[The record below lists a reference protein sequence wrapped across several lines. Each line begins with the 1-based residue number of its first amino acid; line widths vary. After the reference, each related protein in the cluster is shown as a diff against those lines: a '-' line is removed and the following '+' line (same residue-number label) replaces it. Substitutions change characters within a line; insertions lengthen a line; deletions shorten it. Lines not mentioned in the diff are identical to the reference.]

1 MYEWIILNCH
11 NWLIKKIWFVYESD
25 ITASQI
31 NKLTLLMN
39 LWMLQ
44 AEIGWISVNNYLNV
58 SLFSQKTRSMAFT
71 SL

>member
-25 ITASQI
+25 ITASQM
-31 NKLTLLMN
+31 NRLTQLIN

-44 AEIGWISVNNYLNV
+44 AQFKCQS
-58 SLFSQKTRSMAFT
+58 SLTENKFYGI
-71 SL
+71 